1 MARLDAAACLETAVA
16 TARTIAAD
24 AVWHERRCSW
34 IGGMPEEGPGGTIA
48 MTYQA
53 LGADLYGG
61 TAGVGLFLAEVAH
74 VCDDSDVRACALGAL
89 RHAASRADSVTGVGL
104 YGGRYGIALALA
116 GGAVLLGVD
125 ELDAAAQA
133 LAHADLDAGEEFD
146 LISGDAGAIVALLAL
161 SNVLD
166 DASLAERAVVH
177 GERLLERGTAADGTL
192 SWQSPTITAKGGLAG
207 FSHGAAGAATAL
219 LELAAATGDERYA
232 EAASRA
238 FAYEATLY
246 DDDARNWPDLREN
259 SAQPASGTLVF
270 VTFWCHGAPGIALSR
285 LRALELGAGD
295 DARTEAD
302 VALETTEAWVDA
314 ALRVGLNYSICHGL
328 AGNAEILREGGRA
341 QQLVEAVAL
350 RGIETYADRGL
361 RWPSGAHG
369 APTPSLFLG
378 DAGTGRFYLR
388 LARPEVPSLLLV
400 RPDAL
405 ASALW
410 RSTSSTAVSSSA

>member
-1 MARLDAAACLETAVA
+1 MARLDAAACLEAAVA
-16 TARTIAAD
+16 TARTIVAD

-34 IGGMPEEGPGGTIA
+34 IGGMPEEGPGSTIA

-53 LGADLYGG
+53 LGPDLYGG

-74 VCDDSDVRACALGAL
+74 VCDDPDVRACSLGAL
-89 RHAASRADSVTGVGL
+89 RHAASRAGSVTSVGL
-104 YGGRYGIALALA
+104 YGGRFGIALALA
-116 GGAVLLGVD
+116 AGGVLLGED
-125 ELDAAAQA
+125 ELDEVAQT
-133 LAHADLDAGEEFD
+133 LAHANLDAGEEFD

-161 SNVLD
+161 GHVLD
-166 DASLAERAVVH
+166 DASLGDRAVVH
-177 GERLLERGTAADGTL
+177 GERLLERGTDVDGTL

-238 FAYEATLY
+238 FAYEATLF
-246 DDDARNWPDLREN
+246 DDEARNWPDLRE
-259 SAQPASGTLVF
+259 SPTQPSSGAPVF

-285 LRALELGAGD
+285 LRALELGAGER
-295 DARTEAD
+295 AEAD
-302 VALETTEAWVDA
+302 IALDTTEAWVDA

-341 QQLVEAVAL
+341 PRLVEAVAL
-350 RGIETYADRGL
+350 RGIETYAARGL

-388 LARPEVPSLLLV
+388 LARPELPSLLLL

-410 RSTSSTAVSSSA
+410 RSTSSTPMSSPA